1 MWVCLT
7 PGAEASG
14 ETSAQTGGSLPPRF
28 ADPMLPASVAA
39 ASGSTSAAKPA
50 TGPMPPGTSTVTPPR
65 PPMPRN
71 PPPGGTPQPGA
82 VPPGVPMGAAPGGS
96 AKPLS
101 PAPGP
106 MPPPA
111 AQSAKEKPSGPATAP
126 ISQPNGDQPSPL
138 LKSSST
144 SGEGA
149 PASVPPGQGPAGSP
163 AAPPPVPLAPVPA
176 VQEAQPSLFYLKDK
190 EGNLQPV
197 LGFTFEDFE
206 EMVRQKLRQEQP
218 ETPPAYA
225 IEQLVLSGTA
235 RGSRAEFKAAFGIR
249 LFSDQ
254 WVRVPLRL
262 DQAVLRSLPQFAP
275 EGEHFLQFSPAEGY
289 VAWIRSAK
297 DRQMRI
303 TFEALVP
310 LATAGDETRLRLFLP
325 RAARSELTLDAPGP
339 KAVSR
344 ISEGATLVPGPQ
356 PDANSP
362 LHVLGAGGDFELA
375 WRSAAGPG
383 VSMPPVLESV
393 GAVLAKVDGQGI
405 SFEARLTVRS
415 FGAPF
420 DYFRVRLPKGAQ
432 YVPAASGNSTI
443 TPVALGGPSGEDW
456 KVVEV
461 RLPGKTVGPEEVVIA
476 ARTEYDAPGAGIWSE
491 LGGFEVIGA
500 ERQWGYLAI
509 SAASDWHVL
518 LGPGRGVRQVEDLP
532 ATLRPADLIAGF
544 EYFMQPFSLAARAV
558 PRTTRITV
566 DPEYVFLVEPRQVTL
581 QAKLKYSV
589 RTRKVRTL
597 DVELG
602 NWELEDVGPDNVVA
616 TDAVADAPSGLL
628 SIPLKQDSMGQ
639 IEIVLRARRRLP
651 ADTKRLVLEL
661 PRLRGPAEGVL
672 MAAPATVAVVPD
684 DNVELV
690 PEEGTLVG
698 LVRQQGRQLAGL
710 PPRSQ
715 EPLVYRG
722 EPGKA
727 VFAAAFRVLSRQVR
741 VSVST
746 NIRLDDQRADVE
758 QKLAYAVAYEPLDRL
773 ALEVPRTLAVAEGV
787 EILGDEGKRLAWT
800 EVPLGQPPSSSP
812 PTVRKLV
819 SLPAPRIGSFE
830 LVLRYTVPVERLQP
844 KATVACTIPLVMPA
858 EGELAANRAILR
870 TRQGIQAQLRGKPW
884 AVVEKE
890 TSDPR
895 PEGLEVACPVRATEL
910 PLGVYLED
918 PSALGL
924 TVVDRAWI
932 QTWLAGATRQ
942 DRAVFRFTS
951 TKKQVELVVPAGVH
965 PREVELWLDDKRIKG
980 QSTPEARIIVALPN
994 DTPAARHRLEAVYR
1008 LAHSGQGPGAV
1019 AIELPRL
1026 GPDTWVQRTYWQLV
1040 LPAQEHVL
1048 LPPAGFTEEY
1058 RWGWTG
1064 FFWGREP
1071 LLNQPALEAWC
1082 GARHLTEV
1090 PTRTSQYLYSVL
1102 GSVSRCEVRTV
1113 RRPLVVLGA
1122 SGAALVLG
1130 LLWVYVRAARHPL
1143 CLAAGAAALS
1153 WAIVVYPDLS
1163 LLGAQAAALG
1173 VVLAAGAAAL
1183 QRRLERRQR
1192 AAVWEGSSSVLER
1205 TPARSTPRPAAPVML
1220 ESTEVAPAPASDSM
1234 A

>member
-1 MWVCLT
+1 M
-7 PGAEASG
+7 
-14 ETSAQTGGSLPPRF
+14 
-28 ADPMLPASVAA
+28 
-39 ASGSTSAAKPA
+39 
-50 TGPMPPGTSTVTPPR
+50 GPDAGR
-65 PPMPRN
+65 
-71 PPPGGTPQPGA
+71 Q
-82 VPPGVPMGAAPGGS
+82 AP
-96 AKPLS
+96 LV
-101 PAPGP
+101 
-106 MPPPA
+106 PA
-111 AQSAKEKPSGPATAP
+111 AG
-126 ISQPNGDQPSPL
+126 
-138 LKSSST
+138 
-144 SGEGA
+144 
-149 PASVPPGQGPAGSP
+149 
-163 AAPPPVPLAPVPA
+163 
-176 VQEAQPSLFYLKDK
+176 VQEALPSLFYLRDKD
-190 EGNLQPV
+190 GNLQPV

-206 EMVRQKLRQEQP
+206 EMVRLKLRQEQP
-218 ETPPAYA
+218 EAPPAYA
-225 IEQLVLSGTA
+225 IEDIALSGTVQNQ
-235 RGSRAEFKAAFGIR
+235 RAEFKAEFGIR

-262 DQAVLRSLPQFAP
+262 DQAVLHSLPHFAP
-275 EGEHFLQFSPAEGY
+275 DGEQFLHFSPAEGY
-289 VAWIRSAK
+289 VAWIRSGK
-297 DRQMRI
+297 NRQVRI
-303 TFEALVP
+303 TLDVLVP

-339 KAVSR
+339 KAVSQ
-344 ISEGATLVPGPQ
+344 ISEGATLVSAPR
-356 PDANSP
+356 PDAASP
-362 LHVLGAGGDFELA
+362 LRVLGAGGDFELA
-375 WRSAAGPG
+375 WRSATGP
-383 VSMPPVLESV
+383 SAPLPPVLEAT

-405 SFEARLTVRS
+405 SFEAHLTVRS

-420 DYFRVRLPKGAQ
+420 DSFRVRLPKGAQ
-432 YVPAASGNSTI
+432 YVPAATGNNTI
-443 TPVALGGPSGEDW
+443 TPVALGGPTGEDW

-461 RLPGKTVGPEEVVIA
+461 RLPAKTVGPEEVVIA
-476 ARTEYDAPGAGIWSE
+476 GRTEYDAPGAGVWTE
-491 LGGFEVIGA
+491 LGGFEVLGA

-518 LGPGRGVRQVEDLP
+518 LGPGRGVRQVEELP
-532 ATLRPADLIAGF
+532 STLRPADLIAGF

-558 PRTTRITV
+558 PRTTRVTV

-581 QAKLKYSV
+581 QARLKYTV

-651 ADTKRLVLEL
+651 AGAKSLVLEL

-672 MAAPATVAVVPD
+672 MAAPAMVAVVPD
-684 DNVELV
+684 DNVELI
-690 PEEGTLVG
+690 PDEAALVG

-722 EPGKA
+722 DPGKA
-727 VFAAAFRVLSRQVR
+727 VFAAAVRVLSRQVR
-741 VSVST
+741 VSALT
-746 NIRLDDQRADVE
+746 DIRLDEQRAEVE
-758 QKLAYAVAYEPLDRL
+758 QKLAYTVAYEPLDRL
-773 ALEVPRTLAVAEGV
+773 ALDVPRNLAMAEGV
-787 EILGDEGKRLAWT
+787 DILGDEGKRLAWT
-800 EVPLGQPPSSSP
+800 DVPLAQPAPASA

-830 LVLRYTVPVERLQP
+830 LVLRYSVPVERLQP
-844 KATVACTIPLVMPA
+844 KATVACSIPLVVPA
-858 EGELAANRAILR
+858 EGELEANRAILR
-870 TRQGIQAQLRGKPW
+870 TREGIQAQIRSPQW

-890 TSDPR
+890 SGDPR
-895 PEGLEVACPVRATEL
+895 PGSLEVVCPVRAMEL

-924 TVVDRAWI
+924 IVVDRAWI
-932 QTWLAGATRQ
+932 QTWLAGPARQ

-980 QSTPEARIIVALPN
+980 QSTPEGRIIVALPN
-994 DTPAARHRLEAVYR
+994 GALQARHRLEAVYR
-1008 LAHSGQGPGAV
+1008 LARSPQGPGHL

-1026 GPDTWVQRTYWQLV
+1026 GADTWVQRTYWQLV

-1048 LPPAGFTEEY
+1048 LPPDGFTEEY

-1071 LLNQPALEAWC
+1071 LLDQAGLEDWC
-1082 GARHLTEV
+1082 GARRLPEL
-1090 PTRTSQYLYSVL
+1090 PARTSQYLYSVL
-1102 GSVSRCEVRTV
+1102 GSANRCEVRTV
-1113 RRPLVVLGA
+1113 RRPVVVLAA

-1173 VVLAAGAAAL
+1173 VVLAGGAAAL
-1183 QRRLERRQR
+1183 QRRLQRRQR
-1192 AAVWEGSSSVLER
+1192 AGVWEGSSSVLER
-1205 TPARSTPRPAAPVML
+1205 GSARLTPRPAAPVML
-1220 ESTEVAPAPASDSM
+1220 ESTEVAPAPAHDSM